1 MFLKNLNLHAYFVLF
16 AFRTDLGAILGHNL
30 PAENHCCK
38 GISGNLW
45 REVAFLNSHPLYS
58 VLFINML
65 INLEKEFSTGL
76 NERRETEGHKEREN
90 V

>member
-1 MFLKNLNLHAYFVLF
+1 MYLDLV
-16 AFRTDLGAILGHNL
+16 FRPSDLGAILGHNP

-38 GISGNLW
+38 GISGNVW
-45 REVAFLNSHPLYS
+45 REVAFINSHPLYS

-76 NERRETEGHKEREN
+76 NERRERQRDTRRERMFEFL
-90 V
+90 

>member
-1 MFLKNLNLHAYFVLF
+1 MHDYLALF
-16 AFRTDLGAILGHNL
+16 AFKTDLGAILGHNL

-38 GISGNLW
+38 GISGNVW

-76 NERRETEGHKEREN
+76 NERRERQRDTRRARMFEFL
-90 V
+90 